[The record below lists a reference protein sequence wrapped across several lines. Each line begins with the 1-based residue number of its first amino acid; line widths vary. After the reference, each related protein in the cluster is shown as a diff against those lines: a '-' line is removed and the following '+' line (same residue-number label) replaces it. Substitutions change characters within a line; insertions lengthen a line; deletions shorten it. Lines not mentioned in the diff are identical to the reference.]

1 MSRPSRIV
9 PARSQTMLHD
19 AATRRR
25 DRDLW
30 RRIRRRPIEYQ
41 EREIQYVNKCP
52 SIIAA
57 PALYSIHC

>member
-1 MSRPSRIV
+1 MPRCGACTQRCCTTQQLAAV
-9 PARSQTMLHD
+9 PPPEICGG
-19 AATRRR
+19 
-25 DRDLW
+25 
-30 RRIRRRPIEYQ
+30 RIRRRPIEYQ